1 VTESAVGLT
10 GYRRLVIALD
20 QSTISPQS
28 QYDALLD
35 CPNGL
40 DAEGMLPISP
50 TLKLPRHIFWE
61 GGRLAN
67 QIAVSL

>member
-28 QYDALLD
+28 QYDALLN

-40 DAEGMLPISP
+40 DAGGTLPISP
-50 TLKLPRHIFWE
+50 TLILVRHIFWE
-61 GGRLAN
+61 GERFTN
-67 QIAVSL
+67 